1 MGSMLIRNLED
12 KGPDGKTYL
21 DADRGYN
28 SREHM
33 NELLKESMLRL
44 STGHTIYMTGY
55 TEHVEGNRMSIYID
69 RDTVMVT
76 SEDIRLCVSSSEVY
90 RDYKKISWNG
100 RLSTITVF
108 TEDRLIKRLELK
120 YE

>member
-1 MGSMLIRNLED
+1 
-12 KGPDGKTYL
+12 
-21 DADRGYN
+21 
-28 SREHM
+28 
-33 NELLKESMLRL
+33 
-44 STGHTIYMTGY
+44 
-55 TEHVEGNRMSIYID
+55 MSIYID